1 MADNCGFFVCLFF
14 SILQDQDW
22 LFHCFLTATCLQ
34 YNIYLE
40 PINCSAQSPLY
51 QAANHTLY
59 STLTESWWYWGYSSP
74 SRGLNYIIFEV
85 PSNPSHST
93 ILWFHS
99 MIPSYLNFIILGSW
113 EHTCTTNYP
122 VPSGRWHYRVAYN
135 LHSQLI
141 CCAICSHYRSLFWRL
156 LDFWS
161 HQKKNENT

>member
-34 YNIYLE
+34 YNLYLE

-93 ILWFHS
+93 ILWLNIKGIWGPWVTDHS
-99 MIPSYLNFIILGSW
+99 RGNKMGRRAHRSGAPQRCGVSVQMARMHYAWSGWEGLSSVLLLG
-113 EHTCTTNYP
+113 
-122 VPSGRWHYRVAYN
+122 A
-135 LHSQLI
+135 
-141 CCAICSHYRSLFWRL
+141 
-156 LDFWS
+156 
-161 HQKKNENT
+161 QKLWA